1 MDQFNSEDEEI
12 FPPAFLKIWRNQS
25 KEPSYRPPR
34 EELIQAMK

>member
-12 FPPAFLKIWRNQS
+12 FPVSFLKIWRNQS